1 LLIFFYIAG
10 GMGAGDVKLM
20 GAVGSFLGPLGS
32 FRAFLCTALVGG
44 LYALVVIIRTEGLKS
59 TIRRFGAIAVN
70 LYSKITYKPMYVSH
84 AGFKGMP
91 VLYYGVAIAI
101 GTFLSMLDCTK
112 EILF

>member
-1 LLIFFYIAG
+1 
-10 GMGAGDVKLM
+10 
-20 GAVGSFLGPLGS
+20 
-32 FRAFLCTALVGG
+32 
-44 LYALVVIIRTEGLKS
+44 
-59 TIRRFGAIAVN
+59 
-70 LYSKITYKPMYVSH
+70 MYVSH